1 MRSLNAEPRHYMTG
15 FANEWATEAEPGAL
29 PLGRNSPQVA
39 PLGLYAEQ
47 LSGTAFTA
55 PRHSNR
61 RSWLYRIR
69 PGAMHEPFAPLALP
83 RWKSHVTG
91 GFDEVPTP
99 PNQLRWDPL
108 PLPDAPCDFL
118 QGMVSMA
125 GNAACG
131 IHLYAANRSMEGR
144 YFYNAD
150 GELLIVPQQGRL
162 QIATELGTLDVEPQ
176 EICVVPRGVRFAVTL
191 LDGTARGYVCE
202 NYGELLKLPD
212 LGVIGSNGLAN
223 PRDFQTPVA
232 AYEDLEG
239 DFELVAKLRGHFWT
253 ARIGHSPLDVVA
265 WHGNYAPYKYDLR
278 RFNTIGSIS
287 YDHPD
292 PSIFLVLQSPTAL
305 PGVDAL
311 DFVIFPPRVLVA
323 QDTFRP
329 PWFHRNFAS
338 EFMGLIEG
346 AYDAKAEGFVPGGAS
361 LHNCMS
367 GHGPDADTFDKA
379 SKADTKQA
387 HYIDNTMA
395 FMFETP
401 AVIQP
406 SAYAME
412 TVQLQHEYYRCWQ
425 GLQKHFK
432 PQDKA

>member
-1 MRSLNAEPRHYMTG
+1 M
-15 FANEWATEAEPGAL
+15 

-162 QIATELGTLDVEPQ
+162 QIATELGTLEVEPQ
-176 EICVVPRGVRFAVTL
+176 EICVVPRGYA
-191 LDGTARGYVCE
+191 
-202 NYGELLKLPD
+202 
-212 LGVIGSNGLAN
+212 
-223 PRDFQTPVA
+223 
-232 AYEDLEG
+232 
-239 DFELVAKLRGHFWT
+239 LR
-253 ARIGHSPLDVVA
+253 
-265 WHGNYAPYKYDLR
+265 
-278 RFNTIGSIS
+278 
-287 YDHPD
+287 
-292 PSIFLVLQSPTAL
+292 
-305 PGVDAL
+305 
-311 DFVIFPPRVLVA
+311 
-323 QDTFRP
+323 
-329 PWFHRNFAS
+329 
-338 EFMGLIEG
+338 
-346 AYDAKAEGFVPGGAS
+346 
-361 LHNCMS
+361 
-367 GHGPDADTFDKA
+367 
-379 SKADTKQA
+379 
-387 HYIDNTMA
+387 
-395 FMFETP
+395 
-401 AVIQP
+401 
-406 SAYAME
+406 
-412 TVQLQHEYYRCWQ
+412 
-425 GLQKHFK
+425 
-432 PQDKA
+432 